1 MKKLLLVCAVM
12 LVASPAMAIVDINNP
27 FTTDANTMGLW
38 HFDEVAGD
46 NVAVDASAN
55 GNDATI
61 DPNTSLYGSGPLDP
75 NLMWAPA
82 KFNNGTYTGNPS
94 TNVGILVAPQDVPG
108 TGGNSTL
115 FIDGDFSVEFWMNA
129 TATSG
134 GSWEHHILTK
144 GTGSVFNIR
153 FDQNVISVGWYGVG
167 VAWTGIDD
175 TTIIPLNEWH
185 HVAMLVDNKLG
196 VLEDQAYIEFY
207 IDGVFSSSAT
217 VAAFQDDP
225 SQGYDLSILGPM
237 GGHPFNGFQGQLD
250 ELRISNIVRDYVI
263 PEPSMMLLA
272 LGALA
277 IFRRK

>member
-61 DPNTSLYGSGPLDP
+61 DPNATLYGVGPLDP
-75 NLMWAPA
+75 NLTWAPA
-82 KFNNGTYTGNPS
+82 KFNNGTWTDYP
-94 TNVGILVAPQDVPG
+94 TNIGTLVAPQDVPG
-108 TGGNSTL
+108 TGGNSTM

-129 TATSG
+129 SATSG
-134 GSWEHHILTK
+134 GSWEHYIIAK

-153 FDQNVISVGWYGVG
+153 FDMNVISVGWYGVG
-167 VAWTGIDD
+167 VGWTGIDD
-175 TTIIPLNEWH
+175 TTFIPLNEWH
-185 HVAMLVDNKLG
+185 HVAMLVENRIG
-196 VLEDQAYIEFY
+196 PMNDQAYIEFY
-207 IDGVFSSSAT
+207 IDGALSSSAT
-217 VAAFQDDP
+217 VAAFQDDA
-225 SQGYDLSILGPM
+225 SQGYDLTIQGPP
-237 GGHPFNGFQGQLD
+237 GGHPFNGFNGQLD
-250 ELRISNIVRDYVI
+250 ELRLSNIVRDYVV

-277 IFRRK
+277 IFRKK